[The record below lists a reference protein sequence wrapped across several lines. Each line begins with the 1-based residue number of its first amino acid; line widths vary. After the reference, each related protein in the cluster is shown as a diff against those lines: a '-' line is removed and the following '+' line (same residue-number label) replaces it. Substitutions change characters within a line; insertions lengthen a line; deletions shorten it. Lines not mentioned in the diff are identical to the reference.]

1 MQAITKTIYDSIAIT
16 NDSVAITNNSVV
28 ILGITP
34 QKSI

>member
-1 MQAITKTIYDSIAIT
+1 MQAITKTIYDNIAIK

>member
-16 NDSVAITNNSVV
+16 NDSVAITSNSVV

-34 QKSI
+34 

>member
-34 QKSI
+34 